1 MRLEA
6 VRFSFEGASL
16 VIAGQGMPSQTL
28 GSGRTGPFW
37 LVGRQ
42 SPKLERDSYQSRYDR
57 RDIGNSFHLS
67 SSSSVPGARARATTS
82 LGPRRLVMLRFQRGT
97 ARGRRVH
104 IFRLRGAIPG
114 IPVLIVNHE
123 AVGGVVIGRPVWGV

>member
-42 SPKLERDSYQSRYDR
+42 SPKLEGDSYQSRYNR
-57 RDIGNSFHLS
+57 RGIENSFHLRIVAYLVLVRGLLLAWDRGDWSCFDSSVERLEEGVCIFFGLGVLSQASHS
-67 SSSSVPGARARATTS
+67 SSSTT
-82 LGPRRLVMLRFQRGT
+82 RRL
-97 ARGRRVH
+97 
-104 IFRLRGAIPG
+104 
-114 IPVLIVNHE
+114 E
-123 AVGGVVIGRPVWGV
+123 S

>member
-42 SPKLERDSYQSRYDR
+42 SPKLEGDSYQSRYNR
-57 RDIGNSFHLS
+57 RGIRNSFLL
-67 SSSSVPGARARATTS
+67 SSSVPGARARTTTS
-82 LGPRRLVMLRFQRGT
+82 LGPRRLVLLRFQRGT
-97 ARGRRVH
+97 TRGRRVH
-104 IFRLRGAIPG
+104 LFRLGGAIPS
-114 IPVLIVNHE
+114 IPLFVVNHE
-123 AVGGVVIGRPVWGV
+123 AVGVVSGRPLWGV

>member
-1 MRLEA
+1 M
-6 VRFSFEGASL
+6 RFSFDGANL

-42 SPKLERDSYQSRYDR
+42 SPKLEGDSYQSRYNR
-57 RDIGNSFHLS
+57 RGIGNSFLL
-67 SSSSVPGARARATTS
+67 SSSSVPGARARTTTS

-114 IPVLIVNHE
+114 IPLLIVNHE
-123 AVGGVVIGRPVWGV
+123 AVGGVVIVRPVWGV